1 MQSSTLK
8 ATLRAAALSVAVTAG
23 LSYAPAV
30 LAQAAPKAE
39 PPKAA
44 AAPAPAATPAPAAAP
59 ATGEL
64 KAPVIA
70 VIDVQKIMQDSVA
83 SKGISKSFE
92 TLRETY
98 QKEISSLE
106 DKLRKGEDELR
117 KQQTV
122 LSPEA
127 LANKRRD
134 FEKQVAEVQKTVQT
148 RKRVLETSLNEAM
161 AVVHKTMVDV
171 VADISRER
179 GANLVL
185 ARQQFVLVDTQLDVT
200 ETVMERV
207 NKKLPQVALNVPKP

>member
-1 MQSSTLK
+1 MQPSTLK

-23 LSYAPAV
+23 LSYAPAA
-30 LAQAAPKAE
+30 LAQAAAPKAE
-39 PPKAA
+39 PPKAEVP
-44 AAPAPAATPAPAAAP
+44 PAPGA
-59 ATGEL
+59 EL

-70 VIDVQKIMQDSVA
+70 VIDVQKIMQDSNA

-92 TLRETY
+92 ALRETY
-98 QKEISSLE
+98 QKEISTLE

-134 FEKQVAEVQKTVQT
+134 FEKQVAEVQKTVQS

-161 AVVHKTMVDV
+161 AVVHKTMVEV

-200 ETVMERV
+200 DTVLERV
-207 NKKLPQVALNVPKP
+207 NKKLPQVALNIPKP